1 MTQFERAYWNRRSE
15 RVPMQNR
22 DSPRLA
28 PTSQQLPPPPPPL
41 QPQQH
46 GSFITPIPR
55 TPLTPVFQPNY
66 RRRSRSESHYPDV
79 TQPNSRIHWTDD
91 DRSQTG
97 PPLPTLS
104 AKQTTEKLLKKIE
117 IENNIKKAAQ
127 AMLQAYNSGKKHDP
141 LSKRQVELQVS
152 DSIRNIA
159 NLQWQVDHIEGFS
172 SRENQLVQSETIA
185 PQTTILSPV
194 FSEPEIPE
202 AEFDVPDFVATF
214 DQQFVNMSDQALL
227 TSLDLLF
234 KALLRR
240 QQSQLLYRPE
250 MLNSWRIRA
259 QCYKILR
266 NLEVNWDE
274 LNNND
279 YFEFLIMRSLVFE
292 DGVQGE
298 REQALKFLRLTIP
311 RSQMFRREGF
321 IRMIVAIT
329 ERTEDKLRNISIL
342 TLCELTANDGP
353 WDISRSVVYTLAFTL
368 DRPCSRQF
376 VYLGMDLESL
386 LVSIHETYNR
396 AAIQE
401 DKVKISA
408 GIIATILNCWP
419 GVHYLMSN
427 NGRTFQS
434 LTDALNTTP
443 KSVQMALLR
452 MLYHLFGV
460 PKMPVDRPSSDDD
473 VPRDQL
479 SELEELLALPNGF
492 PRPLH
497 TSFNMSN
504 LQRTILL
511 IYFID
516 AGLFNNLV
524 NLALD
529 KDSELS
535 RTAIYLA
542 YYLLQAAKV
551 PLPYNYVLKT
561 QEIPAIFQASFDF
574 EQGAKRHEAADVL
587 TSLEDHGVVQT
598 HKPSLESRHV
608 KQRLTTQYDEMEAK
622 TLLTESQVLTETEYT
637 SWNWGIIDEL
647 LSGPFSNAYRIED
660 ALKNYQF
667 FPLLSSFFCPNN
679 GHFPKLPSLK
689 SNRRFVQ
696 TGCMMLESLLA
707 TNEGFLWLQES
718 EFLGNIRD
726 HLEALTPMRSQ
737 DDVIKGLLTHMD
749 YHNNGHPRVI
759 LSQVM
764 TMANTKLRTFATQ
777 YLGQILATSVP
788 DFATWGVP
796 MLMFQMY
803 DPTQEVQK
811 IALGLLLQVCQDERC
826 LESLISARPN
836 FDHFGD
842 SWHQLRLL
850 LVGVPQGFLL
860 LQTLHTPQFG
870 RSTTTDEPVHQLAQ
884 QWMTTGNRDYAA
896 RLEINM
902 SEFNTGDELF
912 LTERDFEYDHSQSS
926 RAETGRPQQRA
937 FHAPLHLFGQLVKTP
952 AGRSLII
959 ENGHLD
965 RLVAQLKN
973 YDVDLSN
980 AASLLEVK
988 GALWA
993 LANMCHCENGAEL
1006 VQERGVINLMVELF
1020 QTSPVCN
1027 LRGLVLNAL
1036 GMVALSSVGRQAL
1049 QVKGWTPMFSFNE
1062 NQILYFLP
1070 PDLTQALSVEKWRDL
1085 EETNDGK
1092 DHSTTLESGAGP
1104 QPSLTD
1110 SEDTT
1115 ETDIL
1120 LSIGALC
1127 NNVLQASA
1135 CKSLIVARNRH
1146 AELFS
1151 SMKFCRRVMDFIGH
1165 NHFRFNARRFI
1176 VDLFAV
1182 DLSAH
1187 VPTFRT
1193 TQPPPGKSGM
1203 TLQLRKSK
1211 PLPPL
1216 LRMTNSFSSSPLGGG
1231 GPLSALPPVGTF
1243 PHLAGQRNRRPSH
1256 LRTRADPHARPRSS
1270 SLSNST
1276 TILQS
1281 IGEQEREPPSDRRT
1295 SRDRSGSGGSI
1306 MASTGSNLPPLV
1318 ETQAHPQ
1325 PRPGGAV
1332 VQESGR
1338 LPNDPVHHPSS
1349 GQGSIVLKSKPP
1361 PTLTRPRVDSVPT
1374 TLPSASLHQEE
1385 PLGRSPGSGPGPG
1398 SRWRS
1403 LADGPVPPTAIPIHR
1418 NHSSQVAGSR
1428 SREAIHLSDF
1438 HFADDGSVQ
1447 GETPPQFRSFSQ
1459 SMVNIHQSHVS
1470 GPHRQSKPEGA

>member
-1 MTQFERAYWNRRSE
+1 
-15 RVPMQNR
+15 MQNR

-194 FSEPEIPE
+194 FSEPVYNVKPPHVHAAFPHFCPANSEIPE

-342 TLCELTANDGP
+342 TLCELIIRAGAIRALNAAANDGP

-598 HKPSLESRHV
+598 HKPSLESSVVPRAPSAYQRKMLRHV

-726 HLEALTPMRSQ
+726 HLEALTPMSNVTIADNIFSKSKLRNTLSFGYFKFINVLSKKPNGVRLLEHFSFYHLFYILAQMRSQ

-1135 CKSLIVARNRH
+1135 LSKAKH
-1146 AELFS
+1146 H
-1151 SMKFCRRVMDFIGH
+1151 H
-1165 NHFRFNARRFI
+1165 NF
-1176 VDLFAV
+1176 D
-1182 DLSAH
+1182 
-1187 VPTFRT
+1187 P
-1193 TQPPPGKSGM
+1193 
-1203 TLQLRKSK
+1203 
-1211 PLPPL
+1211 
-1216 LRMTNSFSSSPLGGG
+1216 SPN
-1231 GPLSALPPVGTF
+1231 
-1243 PHLAGQRNRRPSH
+1243 Q
-1256 LRTRADPHARPRSS
+1256 
-1270 SLSNST
+1270 
-1276 TILQS
+1276 
-1281 IGEQEREPPSDRRT
+1281 
-1295 SRDRSGSGGSI
+1295 
-1306 MASTGSNLPPLV
+1306 
-1318 ETQAHPQ
+1318 
-1325 PRPGGAV
+1325 
-1332 VQESGR
+1332 
-1338 LPNDPVHHPSS
+1338 
-1349 GQGSIVLKSKPP
+1349 
-1361 PTLTRPRVDSVPT
+1361 
-1374 TLPSASLHQEE
+1374 
-1385 PLGRSPGSGPGPG
+1385 
-1398 SRWRS
+1398 W
-1403 LADGPVPPTAIPIHR
+1403 
-1418 NHSSQVAGSR
+1418 
-1428 SREAIHLSDF
+1428 
-1438 HFADDGSVQ
+1438 
-1447 GETPPQFRSFSQ
+1447 
-1459 SMVNIHQSHVS
+1459 
-1470 GPHRQSKPEGA
+1470 